1 MQLTLKHK
9 QGLQVMEHVSKM
21 LAAVNKRWE
30 NLLNLGKIGNKH
42 GELFPGPLGLDTV
55 FASE

>member
-1 MQLTLKHK
+1 
-9 QGLQVMEHVSKM
+9 MEHVSKT

-30 NLLNLGKIGNKH
+30 NLLNLGKIGNKR
-42 GELFPGPLGLDTV
+42 GELFPGALGLDTV